1 MRYARVGTQKRACH
15 RRKKIND
22 SAINGLLCGV
32 KIVFGRKLFD
42 YSAFFLYNYIDY
54 KVYIRKCRPLCALR
68 LLKESL
74 MSKSK
79 SIVITVLLAL
89 IMAVAAFFAVFSVGN
104 GDEAYSSVLRRI
116 SLGAD
121 YTGYAYTTICPE
133 GVINE
138 NDYNGLVDEYANAEA
153 DSDLTDP
160 ATKYEK
166 HGNFYVDKDEY
177 SDLAELKA
185 SVKND
190 AEILNKR
197 FGEKGYSSYSVA
209 VEDGLSIKISVPTY
223 FSVAEYNGVEDEA
236 RSNRLSVAKSALTT
250 ICADGALTLRTSDS
264 TISATDADGNSKTYD
279 MEKLGTDEWTDKA
292 LVDDAKTYT
301 FTKEDVAPYFSSI
314 TGGTIGSTAVLTFN
328 FTAEGREKIKE
339 ITTLV
344 ASSSSQTLYFFLGEN
359 QLVGYSN
366 CTATIDANSISLQ
379 TNDGTTANNI
389 AIALNSAVHGDALSL
404 QYGDVFVSSENS
416 HGNLSALLTL
426 IACVLLL
433 AGMSVLL
440 TVKYKK
446 LGALTS
452 AIAVGLALV
461 LVYALYLLGIT
472 VTLSVVLT
480 CAILIALFA
489 VSCAVV
495 FAEVKRLTLTGRTI
509 QASVKEAYKNVLMTV
524 TDLHLVLVV
533 VAILLAAIGVGEV
546 AACGLISVIGVVAS
560 YVLYWF
566 TRFMW
571 YATSAPEKD
580 KFKFA
585 GLKRVVY
592 EDD

>member
-1 MRYARVGTQKRACH
+1 
-15 RRKKIND
+15 
-22 SAINGLLCGV
+22 
-32 KIVFGRKLFD
+32 
-42 YSAFFLYNYIDY
+42 
-54 KVYIRKCRPLCALR
+54 
-68 LLKESL
+68 

-89 IMAVAAFFAVFSVGN
+89 IMAVAAFFAVVSVSTEGE
-104 GDEAYSSVLRRI
+104 GYSSVLRKI

-133 GVINE
+133 GVITE
-138 NDYNGLVDEYANAEA
+138 NDYVGLVDEYANAESG
-153 DSDLTDP
+153 SDLTDP

-177 SDLAELKA
+177 GDVEELKA
-185 SVKND
+185 SVAAD

-223 FSVAEYNGVEDEA
+223 FSVAEYNGTLDVE
-236 RSNRLSVAKSALTT
+236 RSNRLSVAKNALTT
-250 ICADGALTLRTSDS
+250 ISYDGALTLRTSDT
-264 TISATDADGNSKTYD
+264 TISTTDADGNSKTYD
-279 MEKLGTDEWTDKA
+279 MEKLGTDDWTDKA
-292 LVDDAKTYT
+292 LADSAKTYAL
-301 FTKEDVAPYFSSI
+301 TKDDVAPYFSSI

-359 QLVGYSN
+359 LLVGYSN

-379 TNDGTTANNI
+379 TDDGATANNI
-389 AIALNSAVHGDALSL
+389 AIALNSAVSGGALNL
-404 QYGDVFVSSENS
+404 QYGDVYVAADNA
-416 HGNLSALLTL
+416 HGNLSATLTL
-426 IACVLLL
+426 VACVLLL
-433 AGMSVLL
+433 AGMVALL

-452 AIAVGLALV
+452 AIAVALALV

-472 VTLSVVLT
+472 VTLPVVLT

-489 VSCAVV
+489 ASCAIV

-509 QASVKEAYKNVLMTV
+509 QASVKEAYKNVLMTI

-546 AACGLISVIGVVAS
+546 AACGLISVIGVAAS

-571 YATSAPEKD
+571 YVTSAPEKD